1 MHGHYGLA
9 APGRPGEFQENNYME
24 KKEQLK
30 LENQICFPIYSVS
43 RLITRAYKP
52 YLDKL
57 NLTYPQYLVLLVLWE
72 ENKLSVNKIGL
83 KLLLNTNTLS
93 PLIKRMEKNDLVTRA
108 RSKDDER
115 TVLVSLTE
123 KALSLKD
130 SASTIPQN
138 LLNTLL
144 NEDTEL
150 PDIILMKKTL
160 DSWINILSED
170 AESSTDN

>member
-1 MHGHYGLA
+1 
-9 APGRPGEFQENNYME
+9 ME

-52 YLDKL
+52 YLEKL
-57 NLTYPQYLVLLVLWE
+57 GLTYPQYLVLLVLWE
-72 ENKLSVNKIGL
+72 EKKLSVNKIGR

-93 PLIKRMEKNDLVTRA
+93 PLIKRMEKNELLTRT

-123 KALSLKD
+123 KGLSLKD
-130 SASTIPQN
+130 KASSIPQE
-138 LLNTLL
+138 LLHTLL
-144 NEDTEL
+144 NEDVEL
-150 PDIILMKKTL
+150 SDIILLKKTL

-170 AESSTDN
+170 SESITEK

>member
-1 MHGHYGLA
+1 
-9 APGRPGEFQENNYME
+9 ME
-24 KKEQLK
+24 KEEKLK

-52 YLDKL
+52 YLEEL
-57 NLTYPQYLVLLVLWE
+57 GLTYPQYLVLLVLWE
-72 ENKLSVNKIGL
+72 KDKVSVNKIGR

-93 PLIKRMEKNDLVTRA
+93 PLIKRMEKNQLLMRA

-123 KALSLKD
+123 KGLSLKGM
-130 SASTIPQN
+130 ASSIPQD

-144 NEDTEL
+144 NDDVEL
-150 PDIILMKKTL
+150 TDVILLKKTL
-160 DSWINILSED
+160 DSWINILSKD
-170 AESSTDN
+170 SESTTD